1 MAEHPLN
8 TIAKIDPQFFEHLNK
23 TNELVYSDG
32 ALPKKFK
39 YLIALAFDAVDG
51 AVNGVKS
58 LAQSAM
64 KAGATKAEIAETLR
78 VAAHLGG
85 VGSLYIASQGLKD
98 IVE

>member
-1 MAEHPLN
+1 MAEHPLS
-8 TIAKIDPQFFEHLNK
+8 TITKMDPKFIEHLNK

-39 YLIALAFDAVDG
+39 YLVALAFDAAHG

-58 LAQSAM
+58 LAQSAI
-64 KAGATKAEIAETLR
+64 KAGATKEEIAEILR

-85 VGSLYIASQGLKD
+85 VGSLYIASQGLKE
-98 IVE
+98 IIE

>member
-1 MAEHPLN
+1 
-8 TIAKIDPQFFEHLNK
+8 
-23 TNELVYSDG
+23 
-32 ALPKKFK
+32 
-39 YLIALAFDAVDG
+39 
-51 AVNGVKS
+51 VNGVKS